1 MENANPPPPNNPHI
15 LPTVLRA
22 KVVQEFHALSA
33 ISAFIDSRLKNIEQF
48 LNGFAPQANEID
60 MNEVESNDELLDT
73 PLVSPFLDSDSDSDD
88 GEVLNELYEYG
99 NVGTLRRRKAHLL
112 EDKQIPN
119 VGVFDEDQDAE
130 TPSGKA
136 QTTSGMKRDAVWKI
150 LMSSGS
156 AVK

>member
-1 MENANPPPPNNPHI
+1 MEKNANPPPPNNPHI

-22 KVVQEFHALSA
+22 KVVQEFLALSA
-33 ISAFIDSRLKNIEQF
+33 ISTFIDSRLKNIEQF
-48 LNGFAPQANEID
+48 LNGFAPRANEID

-73 PLVSPFLDSDSDSDD
+73 PLVSLFLDLDSDSDD

-99 NVGTLRRRKAHLL
+99 NLETLRRI
-112 EDKQIPN
+112 Q
-119 VGVFDEDQDAE
+119 DQDAE

-150 LMSSGS
+150 LMLCGS